1 MGVKVGINGFG
12 RIGRMVLR
20 AAIDKKSDIDIVAV
34 NDLTSP
40 KTLAHLF
47 KYDSVA
53 GNFSGDISYDDNSVT
68 INGKKIIV
76 TAERDVAALKWGE
89 FGVDIVVESTGLFR
103 KKAQASKHLDA
114 GAKKVI
120 ISAPA
125 TEPDNTICMGINEDT
140 YDSATQHIVSNASCT
155 TNGLAPVVKVL
166 LEEFGVVQG
175 IMTTIHSYTND
186 QNILDGPHGDLR
198 RARAAA
204 VSMIPTTTG
213 AAKAV
218 ALVIPEMKGK
228 ITGLAIRVPTPNVSL
243 IDLSVELKT
252 AASKAEINEKMKAW
266 ADGKLKGI
274 LQYCDEPLVSWDL
287 RQNPYSSIFD
297 SDLTYV
303 VEKDGDKGNFVKVM
317 AWYDNEY
324 GYSCRVVD
332 LAEFMAKKL

>member
-1 MGVKVGINGFG
+1 MGIKVGINGFG
-12 RIGRMVLR
+12 RIGRMIVR
-20 AAIDKKSDIDIVAV
+20 AAIAKNSKIDFVSV
-34 NDLTSP
+34 NDLTDS

-47 KYDSVA
+47 KYDSVI
-53 GNFSGDISYDDNSVT
+53 GNFDGDVSYDDKSIT
-68 INGKKIIV
+68 INGKKIKV
-76 TAERDVAALKWGE
+76 TAEKSLDNLNWKGD
-89 FGVDIVVESTGLFR
+89 GIDIVVESTGLFR
-103 KKAQASKHLDA
+103 KRPDAMKHIEKG

-125 TEPDNTICMGINEDT
+125 TDPDITMCLGINEDK
-140 YDSATQHIVSNASCT
+140 YDPNKHHIISNASCT
-155 TNGLAPVVKVL
+155 TNGLAPIVKVL
-166 LEEFGVVQG
+166 NEEFGLEQG

-186 QNILDGPHGDLR
+186 QKILDAPHKDLR

-243 IDLSVELKT
+243 VDLTVQLKKMV
-252 AASKAEINEKMKAW
+252 SKDEVNSAMKKWAE
-266 ADGKLKGI
+266 GKLKGI
-274 LQYCDEPLVSWDL
+274 LEYTDEPLVSWDL
-287 RQNPYSSIFD
+287 RGNPHSSILD

-303 VEKDGDKGNFVKVM
+303 VEKEGNKGDFVKLM

-324 GYSCRVVD
+324 GYSCRIVD
-332 LAEFMAKKL
+332 LLEYIGK